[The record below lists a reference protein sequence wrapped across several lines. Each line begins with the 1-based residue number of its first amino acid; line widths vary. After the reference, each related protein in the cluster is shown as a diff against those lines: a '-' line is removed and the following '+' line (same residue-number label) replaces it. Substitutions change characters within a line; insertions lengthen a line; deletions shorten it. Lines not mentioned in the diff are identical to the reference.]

1 MHSYTHTTLQHAPAS
16 HIFFSILQEK
26 ARRKE
31 QERKKKEAER
41 KKKEEAEAKAAV
53 TKATATMTERERRA
67 LAAEKRLGVT
77 PTLSPTFV
85 CENCKKPSCG
95 SSPFERLG
103 YKYCSTACVVEHKKV
118 LGK

>member
-1 MHSYTHTTLQHAPAS
+1 MHSYVHTPLQHAPAS

-41 KKKEEAEAKAAV
+41 KKKEEAEAQAAV

-103 YKYCSTACVVEHKKV
+103 YKYCSTACVVEHKKL